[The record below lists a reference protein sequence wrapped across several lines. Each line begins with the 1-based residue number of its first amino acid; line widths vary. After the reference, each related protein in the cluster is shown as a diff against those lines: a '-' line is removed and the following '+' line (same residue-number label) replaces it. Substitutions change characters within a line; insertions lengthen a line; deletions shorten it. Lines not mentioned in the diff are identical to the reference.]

1 MLWEDILNQLK
12 TVLFGNQCYARQC
25 CTRPR
30 CIKQHEKFSL
40 RESEISTTQCV
51 FEAINA
57 SKKPQAIIL
66 GKIAG
71 SYKRVQKVFL
81 ATNKMFL
88 PKKFILSK
96 HVEGQDT

>member
-1 MLWEDILNQLK
+1 MFDKGTAVEQN
-12 TVLFGNQCYARQC
+12 
-25 CTRPR
+25 
-30 CIKQHEKFSL
+30 IKQHEKFSL

-57 SKKPQAIIL
+57 SKPQANIL

-81 ATNKMFL
+81 ATDKIFS
-88 PKKFILSK
+88 SK
-96 HVEGQDT
+96 INHFV